1 MADGPSVRRIKSE
14 KRNLPVEPAPTGMSR
29 RRFLTFLG
37 TGSAALA
44 AGSAGVLTGCA
55 ESEEQGAANQG
66 SQNGEPAPAGGQAG
80 GRQTFFRAIE
90 PSDKDDLVLPE
101 GFGYEIIRSSGDP
114 LGGAQIFAP
123 AQKLRADT
131 IIVDLSPCVDL
142 AA

>member
-14 KRNLPVEPAPTGMSR
+14 KRNLPVEPAPAGMSR

-55 ESEEQGAANQG
+55 ESEEQGAANHE
-66 SQNGEPAPAGGQAG
+66 SQNGEPAPTGDRAG
-80 GRQTFFRAIE
+80 GRQTVFRAIE

-101 GFGYEIIRSSGDP
+101 GFS
-114 LGGAQIFAP
+114 
-123 AQKLRADT
+123 
-131 IIVDLSPCVDL
+131 
-142 AA
+142 